1 MKRFVTLLAL
11 WLGLLPGAL
20 AAGWPAGCITPIA
33 LGQSANGQLTTAD
46 CWYYLQTPQNRYYTD
61 VYSFSG
67 TAGQQVSILLTSP
80 TLDTYLDLYGVN
92 DLAAAPLAS
101 DDDGAGNFN
110 SRIPPGS
117 GYFSLPTT
125 GTYYIWVGT
134 AIPNQ
139 TGAYTLTVSTASAT
153 PPPSGTP
160 AAITVTEFHHPL
172 WNHYFITAFPE
183 EAASL
188 RAGNMPPWV
197 ATGQTF
203 KVWNAAGSGISNV
216 CRFFNNEFS
225 PKSSHFYSNAAA
237 ECPSLA
243 TRSRWVLE
251 SSDAFYMMASP
262 TGTCPTGTVPLY
274 RLYNDG
280 KSGAPNHRYTIYPS
294 VRTAMI
300 AAGWIPE
307 GNGPNGVFA
316 CVPPGGTEP
325 PPPPSSA
332 FQAEVTGYANT
343 VLSLFNGNIANVDQL
358 TVILG
363 AGLAALENPS
373 STCPVATS
381 TPPLEGL
388 ETFPPNLTLRMSFG
402 SGCVVQDGATQ
413 ATVSGSAVLTVS
425 NLVFTETNVS
435 GSLVGELRQ
444 PEGQRCPGRQ
454 RLGAGDAQPHDQ
466 RRRRDLRR
474 HRGGDAHQ
482 PDAAQ
487 RARIHRQRER
497 QPELGGNHGGD
508 DQPHVGQGR
517 GDQAQCH
524 GRRAAQRQRARQYL
538 GHEHRRRLH
547 GAGQQPRD
555 RRRRLRTRS
564 DRRIAL
570 LHQGRPDGDAD
581 VQQLLHLHL
590 HRAVTP
596 SAA

>member
-11 WLGLLPGAL
+11 WLGLLPAAL

-203 KVWNAAGSGISNV
+203 KVWNAAGSGITNV

-225 PKSSHFYSNAAA
+225 PKSSHFYSNATA

-435 GSLVGELRQ
+435 GSLVASFDNLKVNGVLVANGSAQATLNLTINVDAETYAGTVAVTLTNLML
-444 PEGQRCPGRQ
+444 PNG
-454 RLGAGDAQPHDQ
+454 LGFTGSANVNLNSAGTTVVTTNLTSAKGVVIKLNATVVAQPSGSV
-466 RRRRDLRR
+466 LVNTS
-474 HRGGDAHQ
+474 GTNTVGDYT
-482 PDAAQ
+482 
-487 RARIHRQRER
+487 
-497 QPELGGNHGGD
+497 
-508 DQPHVGQGR
+508 V
-517 GDQAQCH
+517 QANN
-524 GRRAAQRQRARQYL
+524 L
-538 GHEHRRRLH
+538 V
-547 GAGQQPRD
+547 
-555 RRRRLRTRS
+555 
-564 DRRIAL
+564 I
-570 LHQGRPDGDAD
+570 DAD
-581 VQQLLHLHL
+581 VCEQGPIGGSLSFTKGGQTGTL
-590 HRAVTP
+590 TFSNSCTYTYTGP
-596 SAA
+596 

>member
-11 WLGLLPGAL
+11 WLGLLPAAL
-20 AAGWPAGCITPIA
+20 AAGWAAGCITPIA
-33 LGQSANGQLTTAD
+33 VGQSANGQLTTAD
-46 CWYYLQTPQNRYYTD
+46 CSWFYAQTPQNRYYTD
-61 VYSFSG
+61 VYSFTG

-80 TLDTYLDLYGVN
+80 TVDTYLDLYGVN
-92 DLAAAPLAS
+92 DLAATPLAS

-125 GTYYIWVGT
+125 GTYYIWAGS
-134 AIPNQ
+134 ALPDR
-139 TGAYTLTVSTASAT
+139 TGAYTLTVSAAAAP

-172 WNHYFITAFPE
+172 WNHYFVTAFPE

-203 KVWNAAGSGISNV
+203 KVWNAAGSGITNV

-225 PKSSHFYSNAAA
+225 PKSSHFYSNAVA

-251 SSDAFYMMASP
+251 SSNAFYMMASP

-307 GNGPNGVFA
+307 GNGPTGVFA

-343 VLSLFNGNIANVDQL
+343 VLNLFNGNVADVDQL

-381 TPPLEGL
+381 TPPLASL

-402 SGCVVQDGATQ
+402 NGCVVQDGSTR
-413 ATVSGSAVLTVS
+413 ATVSGSLVLSIS
-425 NLVFTETNVS
+425 NLVFTETNVAGSLTVSFDNLKINGVLVANGSAQATLNLAINVDAETYAGTVAVTLTNLMLPNGLGFTGSASINLNSAGTTVVTTNLTSAKGVVIKLNATVVAQPS
-435 GSLVGELRQ
+435 GSVLVNTSGTNTV
-444 PEGQRCPGRQ
+444 
-454 RLGAGDAQPHDQ
+454 GDYT
-466 RRRRDLRR
+466 
-474 HRGGDAHQ
+474 
-482 PDAAQ
+482 
-487 RARIHRQRER
+487 
-497 QPELGGNHGGD
+497 
-508 DQPHVGQGR
+508 V
-517 GDQAQCH
+517 QANN
-524 GRRAAQRQRARQYL
+524 L
-538 GHEHRRRLH
+538 V
-547 GAGQQPRD
+547 
-555 RRRRLRTRS
+555 
-564 DRRIAL
+564 I
-570 LHQGRPDGDAD
+570 DAD
-581 VQQLLHLHL
+581 VCEQGPIGGSLSFTKGGQTGTL
-590 HRAVTP
+590 TFSNSCTYTYTGP
-596 SAA
+596 

>member
-1 MKRFVTLLAL
+1 MKRFVILLAL
-11 WLGLLPGAL
+11 WLGLLPAAL

-33 LGQSANGQLTTAD
+33 LEQPANGQLTTAD
-46 CWYYLQTPQNRYYTD
+46 CSWFYSQTPQNRFYTD

-92 DLAAAPLAS
+92 DLAATPLAS
-101 DDDGAGNFN
+101 DDDGGGNFN

-117 GYFSLPTT
+117 GYFTLPTT
-125 GTYYIWVGT
+125 GTYYIWAGSAV
-134 AIPNQ
+134 PDR
-139 TGAYTLTVSTASAT
+139 TGAYTLTVTAAAAP

-160 AAITVTEFHHPL
+160 AAITVTEFYHPQF
-172 WNHYFITAFPE
+172 NHYFITAFPE

-188 RAGNMPPWV
+188 RAGNLPPWV

-203 KVWNAAGSGISNV
+203 KVWNAAGSGITNV
-216 CRFFNNEFS
+216 CRFFNNEYS
-225 PKSSHFYSNAAA
+225 PKSSHFYSNAVA

-251 SSDAFYMMASP
+251 SSNAFYMMASP

-343 VLSLFNGNIANVDQL
+343 ILTLFNGNIANVDQL

-388 ETFPPNLTLRMSFG
+388 DTFPPNLTLRMSFG
-402 SGCVVQDGATQ
+402 SGCVVQDGGTQ

-435 GSLVGELRQ
+435 GSLVASFDNLKVNGVLVANGSAQATLNLTINVDAETYAGTVAVTLTNLML
-444 PEGQRCPGRQ
+444 PNG
-454 RLGAGDAQPHDQ
+454 LGFTGSANINLNSAGTTVVTTNLTSAKGVVIKLNATVVAQSNGSV
-466 RRRRDLRR
+466 LVNTS
-474 HRGGDAHQ
+474 GTNTVGDYT
-482 PDAAQ
+482 
-487 RARIHRQRER
+487 
-497 QPELGGNHGGD
+497 
-508 DQPHVGQGR
+508 V
-517 GDQAQCH
+517 QANN
-524 GRRAAQRQRARQYL
+524 L
-538 GHEHRRRLH
+538 V
-547 GAGQQPRD
+547 
-555 RRRRLRTRS
+555 
-564 DRRIAL
+564 I
-570 LHQGRPDGDAD
+570 DAD
-581 VQQLLHLHL
+581 VCEQGPIGGSLSFTKGGQTGTL
-590 HRAVTP
+590 TFSNSCTYTYTGP
-596 SAA
+596 

>member
-11 WLGLLPGAL
+11 WLGLLPSAL
-20 AAGWPAGCITPIA
+20 AAGWAAGCITPIA

-46 CWYYLQTPQNRYYTD
+46 CSWFYAQTPQNRYYTD
-61 VYSFSG
+61 VYSFTG

-92 DLAAAPLAS
+92 DLAATPLTS

-125 GTYYIWVGT
+125 GTYYIWAGS
-134 AIPNQ
+134 ALPDR
-139 TGAYTLTVSTASAT
+139 TGAYTLTVSAAAAP

-160 AAITVTEFHHPL
+160 AAITVTEFYHPQF
-172 WNHYFITAFPE
+172 NHYFITAFAD

-188 RAGNMPPWV
+188 KAGNLPPWV

-203 KVWNAAGSGISNV
+203 KVWNAAGSGITNV

-225 PKSSHFYSNAAA
+225 PKSSHFYSNASA

-251 SSDAFYMMASP
+251 SSNAFYMMASP

-307 GNGPNGVFA
+307 GNGPNGIFA

-435 GSLVGELRQ
+435 GSLVASFDNLKVNGVLVANGSAQATLNLTINVDAETYAGTVAVTLTNLML
-444 PEGQRCPGRQ
+444 PNG
-454 RLGAGDAQPHDQ
+454 LGFTGSANVNLNSAGTTVVTTNLTSGKGVVIKLNATVVAQPSGSV
-466 RRRRDLRR
+466 LVNTS
-474 HRGGDAHQ
+474 GTNTVGDYT
-482 PDAAQ
+482 
-487 RARIHRQRER
+487 
-497 QPELGGNHGGD
+497 
-508 DQPHVGQGR
+508 V
-517 GDQAQCH
+517 QANN
-524 GRRAAQRQRARQYL
+524 L
-538 GHEHRRRLH
+538 V
-547 GAGQQPRD
+547 
-555 RRRRLRTRS
+555 
-564 DRRIAL
+564 I
-570 LHQGRPDGDAD
+570 DAD
-581 VQQLLHLHL
+581 VCEQGPIGGSLSFTKGGQTGTL
-590 HRAVTP
+590 TFSNSCTYTYTGP
-596 SAA
+596 

>member
-11 WLGLLPGAL
+11 WLGLLPAAL
-20 AAGWPAGCITPIA
+20 AAGWAAGCITPIA

-46 CWYYLQTPQNRYYTD
+46 CSWSYAQTPQNRYYTD

-92 DLAAAPLAS
+92 DLAATPLTS

-225 PKSSHFYSNAAA
+225 PKSSHFYSNATA

-243 TRSRWVLE
+243 TRSRWQLE

-262 TGTCPTGTVPLY
+262 AGTCPTGTVPLY

-300 AAGWIPE
+300 ATGWIPE

-435 GSLVGELRQ
+435 GSLVASFDNLKVNGVLVANGSAQATLNLTINVDAETYAGTVAVTLTNLML
-444 PEGQRCPGRQ
+444 PNG
-454 RLGAGDAQPHDQ
+454 LGFTGSANVNLNSAGTTVVTTNLTSAKGVVIKLNATVVAQPSGSV
-466 RRRRDLRR
+466 LVNTS
-474 HRGGDAHQ
+474 GTNTVGDYT
-482 PDAAQ
+482 
-487 RARIHRQRER
+487 
-497 QPELGGNHGGD
+497 
-508 DQPHVGQGR
+508 V
-517 GDQAQCH
+517 QANN
-524 GRRAAQRQRARQYL
+524 L
-538 GHEHRRRLH
+538 V
-547 GAGQQPRD
+547 
-555 RRRRLRTRS
+555 
-564 DRRIAL
+564 I
-570 LHQGRPDGDAD
+570 DAD
-581 VQQLLHLHL
+581 VCEQGPIGGSLSFTKGGQTGTL
-590 HRAVTP
+590 TFSNSCTYTYTGP
-596 SAA
+596 

>member
-1 MKRFVTLLAL
+1 
-11 WLGLLPGAL
+11 
-20 AAGWPAGCITPIA
+20 
-33 LGQSANGQLTTAD
+33 
-46 CWYYLQTPQNRYYTD
+46 
-61 VYSFSG
+61 
-67 TAGQQVSILLTSP
+67 
-80 TLDTYLDLYGVN
+80 
-92 DLAAAPLAS
+92 
-101 DDDGAGNFN
+101 
-110 SRIPPGS
+110 
-117 GYFSLPTT
+117 
-125 GTYYIWVGT
+125 
-134 AIPNQ
+134 
-139 TGAYTLTVSTASAT
+139 
-153 PPPSGTP
+153 
-160 AAITVTEFHHPL
+160 
-172 WNHYFITAFPE
+172 
-183 EAASL
+183 
-188 RAGNMPPWV
+188 MPPWV

-203 KVWNAAGSGISNV
+203 KVWNAAGSGITNV

-225 PKSSHFYSNAAA
+225 PKSSHFYSNATA

-243 TRSRWVLE
+243 TRSRWQLE

-435 GSLVGELRQ
+435 GSLVASFDNLKVNGVLVANGSAQATLNLTINVDAETYAGTVAVTLTNLML
-444 PEGQRCPGRQ
+444 PNG
-454 RLGAGDAQPHDQ
+454 LGFTGSANVNLNSAGTTVVTTNLTSAKGVVIKLNATVVAQPSGSV
-466 RRRRDLRR
+466 LVNTS
-474 HRGGDAHQ
+474 GTNTVGDYT
-482 PDAAQ
+482 
-487 RARIHRQRER
+487 
-497 QPELGGNHGGD
+497 
-508 DQPHVGQGR
+508 V
-517 GDQAQCH
+517 QANN
-524 GRRAAQRQRARQYL
+524 L
-538 GHEHRRRLH
+538 V
-547 GAGQQPRD
+547 
-555 RRRRLRTRS
+555 
-564 DRRIAL
+564 I
-570 LHQGRPDGDAD
+570 DAD
-581 VQQLLHLHL
+581 VCEQGPIGGSLSFTKGGQTGTL
-590 HRAVTP
+590 TFSNSCTYTYTGP
-596 SAA
+596 